1 MKLLSACLPLLATL
15 LLAAGVTP
23 AAAQDPAAAAP
34 IMPNRQLTPGDVLD
48 VSLADLQVRG
58 YSKTVRNVPIA
69 VKRQVY
75 ASYGITHWVTGE
87 YEVDHLIPLS
97 IGGSNSTRNLWP
109 ESYLTEP
116 WNARTKDRLEYRLL
130 VLVRAG
136 KLDLHTAQQ
145 AIATDWIA
153 AYKQYVG
160 PDPVAEKSR
169 GRYPSGTGRAAG
181 DTSAL
186 SDEVPDTE
194 TSSPGAAPAQ
204 TRTAP
209 SASTGEQTAQVWVNT
224 KSGVI
229 WKPGSRY
236 YGKTK
241 QGQYMNAGDALK
253 AGYHYAGGSG
263 N

>member
-1 MKLLSACLPLLATL
+1 MKLFPVRLLLVAF
-15 LLAAGVTP
+15 LLAACATL
-23 AAAQDPAAAAP
+23 ATAQDSAVTAP
-34 IMPNRQLTPGDVLD
+34 IMPDPKLTPGDVLD
-48 VSLADLQVRG
+48 VNLSDIQEHG
-58 YSKTVRNVPIA
+58 YSKKVRNVPVA

-97 IGGSNSTRNLWP
+97 IGGSNSPRNLWP

-130 VLVRAG
+130 VLVRSG

-145 AIATDWIA
+145 EIARDWIA
-153 AYKQYVG
+153 AYKKYVG
-160 PDPVAEKSR
+160 PDPVATKSR
-169 GRYPSGTGRAAG
+169 SRYPAGTGRAAG
-181 DTSAL
+181 DASAL
-186 SDEVPDTE
+186 QDEVPDTE
-194 TSSPGAAPAQ
+194 TTAPGAAPAQ
-204 TRTAP
+204 TQAAP
-209 SASTGEQTAQVWVNT
+209 SSATGEQGAQVWVNT

-241 QGQYMNAGDALK
+241 QGRYMNADEALK
-253 AGYHYAGGSG
+253 AGYHYAGGTG